1 MDEQNRL
8 VTKIDNFIKLQNN
21 IIFIKNNIIENY
33 IQLKQSLISE
43 VVTGQIDVRNV
54 KIPERK

>member
-21 IIFIKNNIIENY
+21 IIVIKNNIIENY

>member
-1 MDEQNRL
+1 
-8 VTKIDNFIKLQNN
+8 LQNN
-21 IIFIKNNIIENY
+21 IIVIKNNIIENY

>member
-1 MDEQNRL
+1 MNVLDNYMNENNKL
-8 VTKIDNFIKLQNN
+8 NNCIDKKINNLIK
-21 IIFIKNNIIENY
+21 
-33 IQLKQSLISE
+33 LKQSLISE